1 VGVIEACAERGDT
14 DGALQTLEMM
24 RGARGSIGGVC
35 PRPSYR
41 SYLAALRACSRAPTS
56 ATLAT
61 DAASAGAG
69 NGDGVGGQEF
79 GLGDWQAS
87 KRVLGMMWKDEAAR
101 KAEEGKK
108 AAVPGSWSPLLQEA
122 LSLGPSNSTM
132 PAVPD
137 AACYQLA
144 MECCVSRGRNDEAL
158 SLLSEMEGRGLDPN
172 EAALRA
178 LIRGF
183 ASEGRGGVGEEAEE
197 MRWNGIQR
205 ALGVFEELAERF
217 RPPSRA
223 SFECA
228 VDACISHPDGL
239 QSAANLISRMK
250 EAGHDLA
257 SDHYNVLIRGFG
269 DARNLAA
276 ALDVFQK
283 IQGESSATAG
293 SNGNSRGYEVDED
306 TFAALLGACTR

>member
-1 VGVIEACAERGDT
+1 MIEACAERGDT

-108 AAVPGSWSPLLQEA
+108 AAVPGLFCFVASRVSFF
-122 LSLGPSNSTM
+122 
-132 PAVPD
+132 V
-137 AACYQLA
+137 
-144 MECCVSRGRNDEAL
+144 CV
-158 SLLSEMEGRGLDPN
+158 
-172 EAALRA
+172 
-178 LIRGF
+178 
-183 ASEGRGGVGEEAEE
+183 
-197 MRWNGIQR
+197 
-205 ALGVFEELAERF
+205 
-217 RPPSRA
+217 
-223 SFECA
+223 
-228 VDACISHPDGL
+228 
-239 QSAANLISRMK
+239 
-250 EAGHDLA
+250 
-257 SDHYNVLIRGFG
+257 
-269 DARNLAA
+269 
-276 ALDVFQK
+276 
-283 IQGESSATAG
+283 
-293 SNGNSRGYEVDED
+293 YEVR
-306 TFAALLGACTR
+306 LYLGQLEAFEYE